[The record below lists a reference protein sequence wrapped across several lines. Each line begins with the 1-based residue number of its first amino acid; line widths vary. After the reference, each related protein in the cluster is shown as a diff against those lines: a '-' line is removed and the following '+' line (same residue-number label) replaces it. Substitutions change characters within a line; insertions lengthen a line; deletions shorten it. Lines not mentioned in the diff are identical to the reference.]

1 MWQVWSLQCLV
12 LAGATQQKGGFLGK
26 NSGPSMEGAPRVRTA
41 ALGLF
46 SHLLERS
53 VSIRIPEFGLIVAIR
68 EFITRSSQAKL
79 TRPVGYPLPETVCL
93 PS

>member
-1 MWQVWSLQCLV
+1 M

-68 EFITRSSQAKL
+68 GVHNQKQPGQAH
-79 TRPVGYPLPETVCL
+79 TPL
-93 PS
+93 